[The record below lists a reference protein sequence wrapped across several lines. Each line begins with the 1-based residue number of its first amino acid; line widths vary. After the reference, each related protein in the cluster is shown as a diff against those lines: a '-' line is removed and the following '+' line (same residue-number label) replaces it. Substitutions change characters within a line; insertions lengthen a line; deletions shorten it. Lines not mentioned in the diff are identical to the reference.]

1 MLIPRTREPVIKKP
15 TVNISIQIQALVL
28 RQRTS
33 ENSVGILNG
42 LWFTRQSSFSLTMG
56 NNGIMTCSSCI
67 IRLKKTLDHCLQD
80 RLWIGKVHTSLNLNL
95 LSQPQS
101 SNSKTIVIKQQ
112 RLPARQ
118 VINVPDFWHMSPNW
132 WKAKTKI
139 KTKRK
144 VTKTFQDTVKVNT
157 RNMGNVLRSG
167 LGPVNTQRK
176 NQAGYT
182 VCTNKW
188 RGRTI

>member
-1 MLIPRTREPVIKKP
+1 M
-15 TVNISIQIQALVL
+15 L

-42 LWFTRQSSFSLTMG
+42 LWFTRQSSFSLTMW
-56 NNGIMTCSSCI
+56 NNGIMTRSSCI
-67 IRLKKTLDHCLQD
+67 IRLKKTLNHCLQD
-80 RLWIGKVHTSLNLNL
+80 RLWIGKGHTCLNLNL
-95 LSQPQS
+95 LSQPHS
-101 SNSKTIVIKQQ
+101 SNIKTIGIKQQ

-118 VINVPDFWHMSPNW
+118 VTNVPDFWHMSPKW

-144 VTKTFQDTVKVNT
+144 WTKTFQDTVKVNT

-167 LGPVNTQRK
+167 LGPVNTQSK
-176 NQAGYT
+176 DKAGYT
-182 VCTNKW
+182 VCTSKW

>member
-1 MLIPRTREPVIKKP
+1 MLIPGTREPVIKKP

-42 LWFTRQSSFSLTMG
+42 LWFTRQSSFSLTMW

-80 RLWIGKVHTSLNLNL
+80 RLWICKAHTCLNLNL
-95 LSQPQS
+95 LSQPHS
-101 SNSKTIVIKQQ
+101 SNIKTIVMKQQ

-118 VINVPDFWHMSPNW
+118 VTNVPDFWHVSKM
-132 WKAKTKI
+132 
-139 KTKRK
+139 
-144 VTKTFQDTVKVNT
+144 VK
-157 RNMGNVLRSG
+157 G
-167 LGPVNTQRK
+167 K
-176 NQAGYT
+176 NQNQNKKKMNKNFPRYCKGKHKKYGECFEKWLGTSEYT
-182 VCTNKW
+182 E
-188 RGRTI
+188 